1 MLLKGPSGVSPQYGL
16 VCSASFS
23 MTSTFMR
30 TATAMATTATTVTP
44 ATSRRLLVATEATDP
59 RLVLIPLESRARRMV
74 VLALTLVIAGWLAI
88 QLASPAIAWY
98 DGKGDKIPGLE
109 RAVKLDPQNA
119 ELHIRLGHAYAN
131 RVPADAKRA
140 SEQYGEAVRLRPT
153 DAYPRLLQALL
164 LDKQGDRP
172 AARAAIAEAVQL
184 DPHNVSI
191 RWEAALLALGWGE
204 RVTGLDH
211 FKYVLGVD
219 PAQRDAAF
227 QLARTLLRPGED
239 PATLLPTDVDGLTN
253 VMLAALRQKDMTL
266 AGIAWRQRIQ
276 LEPPLPDEMLKQY
289 VAVTLDQGAGAL
301 ARAAWLSFVTD
312 GSTTSESNA
321 AWNGGFETERLLG
334 WGLDWRVEKTRGV
347 EVAIDRRV
355 AGAGSRRLRLTF
367 NSFPTLD
374 FDGVTQLVAVE
385 PGRTYRLRALA
396 KATDFTTRSGIKLQ
410 VVVPGALEQSLAETQ
425 TVSGTT
431 GDWVRLET
439 PVTIPA
445 NTSVVMLKVRR
456 EPTAEPE
463 GNLSGKVW
471 LDEVTLQ

>member
-1 MLLKGPSGVSPQYGL
+1 MPLKGPSEASPQYGL

-30 TATAMATTATTVTP
+30 TAMAMATTAAITVTP
-44 ATSRRLLVATEATDP
+44 AASRRLLVATETIDP
-59 RLVLIPLESRARRMV
+59 RLVLVPLESRARRMV

-88 QLASPAIAWY
+88 QVASPAIAWY
-98 DGKGDKIPGLE
+98 DGRGDKIPGLE
-109 RAVKLDPQNA
+109 RAIAWDPRNA
-119 ELHIRLGHAYAN
+119 ELHIRLGHAYAD
-131 RVPADAKRA
+131 RVPADIERA
-140 SEQYGEAVRLRPT
+140 RAQYDEAVRLRPT

-164 LDKQGDRP
+164 AEKQGGRA
-172 AARAAIAEAVQL
+172 AARSAIDGAVQL

-204 RVTGLDH
+204 RATGLDH

-227 QLARTLLRPGED
+227 QLARTLLRPGGD
-239 PATLLPTDVDGLTN
+239 PASLLPTDVDGLTN

-289 VAVTLDQGAGAL
+289 VAVTLDQGTGAL

-312 GSTTSESNA
+312 GSTTSDSNA
-321 AWNGGFETERLLG
+321 VWNGGFETERLLG
-334 WGLDWRVEKTRGV
+334 WGL
-347 EVAIDRRV
+347 AF
-355 AGAGSRRLRLTF
+355 GA
-367 NSFPTLD
+367 FPPLE
-374 FDGVTQLVAVE
+374 FDGVTQLVAAE
-385 PGRTYRLRALA
+385 PGRSYRLRALA
-396 KATDFTTRSGIKLQ
+396 KATDFVTHSGIKIQ
-410 VVVPGALEQSLAETQ
+410 VVVPGTLEQSLAETQ

-445 NTSVVMLKVRR
+445 NTSVVKVKVRR
-456 EPTAEPE
+456 EPAAEPE
-463 GNLSGKVW
+463 GNLTGKVW

>member
-1 MLLKGPSGVSPQYGL
+1 MTLDSPNAYNAVDQ
-16 VCSASFS
+16 
-23 MTSTFMR
+23 
-30 TATAMATTATTVTP
+30 
-44 ATSRRLLVATEATDP
+44 
-59 RLVLIPLESRARRMV
+59 RLVLLPLESRVSRGV
-74 VLALTLVIAGWLAI
+74 VFVLTLVIAGWLAV

-98 DGKGDKIPGLE
+98 DGRGDKIPGLE
-109 RAVKLDPQNA
+109 RAIAWDPQNA
-119 ELHIRLGHAYAN
+119 DLHIRLGHAYAA
-131 RVPADAKRA
+131 RVPADIDRA
-140 SEQYGEAVRLRPT
+140 RAQYAEAIRLRPT
-153 DAYPRLLQALL
+153 DSYPRLLQALL
-164 LDKQGDRP
+164 SEKQGDRA
-172 AARAAIAEAVQL
+172 AARSAIDGAVRL

-204 RVTGLDH
+204 RATGLEH

-219 PAQRDAAF
+219 PSQRDAAF

-239 PATLLPTDVDGLTN
+239 PASLLPTDVDGLTN

-276 LEPPLPDEMLKQY
+276 LEPALPDEIVKGY
-289 VAVTLDQGAGAL
+289 IGITLDQGAGAL

-321 AWNGGFETERLLG
+321 VWNGGFETERLLG
-334 WGLDWRVEKTRGV
+334 WGLDWRVEKTWGV
-347 EVAIDRRV
+347 EVAIDRFV
-355 AGAGSRRLRLTF
+355 AAAGGRSLRLTF

-385 PGRTYRLRALA
+385 PGRSYRLRAFA
-396 KATDFTTRSGIKLQ
+396 KATDFATRSGIKLQ

-425 TVSGTT
+425 TISGTT

-439 PVTIPA
+439 PVAIPA
-445 NTSVVMLKVRR
+445 NTSVVRVKVRR
-456 EPTAEPE
+456 EPAAEAE

>member
-1 MLLKGPSGVSPQYGL
+1 V
-16 VCSASFS
+16 
-23 MTSTFMR
+23 
-30 TATAMATTATTVTP
+30 
-44 ATSRRLLVATEATDP
+44 
-59 RLVLIPLESRARRMV
+59 RLVLVPLESRAGRAV
-74 VLALTLVIAGWLAI
+74 VLALTMVFAGWLAAK
-88 QLASPAIAWY
+88 LASPAIAWY

-253 VMLAALRQKDMTL
+253 VMMAALRQRDMTL

-276 LEPPLPDEMLKQY
+276 LEPTLPDDMVKHY
-289 VAVTLDQGAGAL
+289 VAVTLDQGAGTL

-312 GSTTSESNA
+312 GSPAPENSA
-321 AWNGGFETERLLG
+321 VWNGGFETERLLG
-334 WGLDWRVEKTRGV
+334 WGLDWRVQKTWGV
-347 EVAIDRRV
+347 DVALDRFV
-355 AGAGSRRLRLTF
+355 AAAGSRSLRLTF

-385 PGRTYRLRALA
+385 PGRDYRLRALA
-396 KATDFTTRSGIKLQ
+396 RAVDFTTRSGLKLQ
-410 VVVPGALEQSLAETQ
+410 VVVPGIAEQLLGETA
-425 TVSGTT
+425 TISGTT
-431 GDWVRLET
+431 KDWVKLET
-439 PVTIPA
+439 NVTIPP
-445 NTSVVMLKVRR
+445 NTTLVMLKVRR
-456 EPTAEPE
+456 EPASGPE
-463 GNLSGKVW
+463 GNLAGKVW
-471 LDEVTLQ
+471 LDEVSLQ

>member
-1 MLLKGPSGVSPQYGL
+1 MTPDSPNACNAGGQ
-16 VCSASFS
+16 
-23 MTSTFMR
+23 
-30 TATAMATTATTVTP
+30 
-44 ATSRRLLVATEATDP
+44 
-59 RLVLIPLESRARRMV
+59 RLVLVPLESRTGRGV
-74 VLALTLVIAGWLAI
+74 VFALTLVIAGWLAV

-98 DGKGDKIPGLE
+98 DGRGDKVPGLE
-109 RAVKLDPQNA
+109 RAIAWDPQNA
-119 ELHIRLGHAYAN
+119 DLHIRLGHAYAD
-131 RVPADAKRA
+131 RVPADVERA
-140 SEQYGEAVRLRPT
+140 RAQYAEAVRLRPT

-164 LDKQGDRP
+164 AEKEGDRA
-172 AARAAIAEAVQL
+172 AARAAIDGAVQL

-191 RWEAALLALGWGE
+191 RWEAALLALGWGD
-204 RVTGLDH
+204 RAAGLDH

-239 PATLLPTDVDGLTN
+239 PASLLPTDADGLTN

-266 AGIAWRQRIQ
+266 AGIAWRERIQ
-276 LEPPLPDEMLKQY
+276 LEPTLPEELLKQY
-289 VAVTLDQGAGAL
+289 VGVTLDEGAGAL
-301 ARAAWLSFVTD
+301 ARAAWLSFVSD
-312 GSTTSESNA
+312 GGQTSDGNVV
-321 AWNGGFETERLLG
+321 WNGGFETERLLG
-334 WGLDWRVEKTRGV
+334 WGLDWRVQKTWGV
-347 EVAIDRRV
+347 EVAIDRFV
-355 AGAGSRRLRLTF
+355 AAAGGRSLRLTF
-367 NSFPTLD
+367 SSFPTLD

-385 PGRTYRLRALA
+385 PGRSYRLRALA
-396 KATDFTTRSGIKLQ
+396 KATDFTTRSGVKLQ

-425 TVSGTT
+425 AISGTT

-439 PVTIPA
+439 PVSVPA

>member
-1 MLLKGPSGVSPQYGL
+1 
-16 VCSASFS
+16 
-23 MTSTFMR
+23 
-30 TATAMATTATTVTP
+30 
-44 ATSRRLLVATEATDP
+44 
-59 RLVLIPLESRARRMV
+59 MV
-74 VLALTLVIAGWLAI
+74 VLALTLLIAGWLAI

-98 DGKGDKIPGLE
+98 DGRGDKIPGLE
-109 RAVKLDPQNA
+109 RAVAWDPRNA
-119 ELHIRLGHAYAN
+119 ELHIKLGHAYAD
-131 RVPADAKRA
+131 RVPADIARA
-140 SEQYGEAVRLRPT
+140 RAQYAEAVRLRPT

-164 LDKQGDRP
+164 AEKEGDR
-172 AARAAIAEAVQL
+172 AAAHAAIDGAVRL

-204 RVTGLDH
+204 RATGLEH

-219 PAQRDAAF
+219 PSQRDAAF

-239 PATLLPTDVDGLTN
+239 PASLLPTDVDGLTN
-253 VMLAALRQKDMTL
+253 VMLAALRQKDMNL

-276 LEPPLPDEMLKQY
+276 LEPSLPDEMLKHY
-289 VAVTLDQGAGAL
+289 VGVTLDQGAGAL

-321 AWNGGFETERLLG
+321 VWNGGFETERLLG
-334 WGLDWRVEKTRGV
+334 WGLDWRVEKTWGV
-347 EVAIDRRV
+347 EVAIDRFV
-355 AGAGSRRLRLTF
+355 AGAGNRSLRLTF

-374 FDGVTQLVAVE
+374 FDGVTQLMAVE
-385 PGRTYRLRALA
+385 PGRSYRLRALA
-396 KATDFTTRSGIKLQ
+396 KATDFITRSGIKLQ

-425 TVSGTT
+425 TISGTT

-439 PVTIPA
+439 PVAIPA

-456 EPTAEPE
+456 EPAAEPE
-463 GNLSGKVW
+463 GNLTGKVW

>member
-1 MLLKGPSGVSPQYGL
+1 MTLDSPNAYNAVDQ
-16 VCSASFS
+16 
-23 MTSTFMR
+23 
-30 TATAMATTATTVTP
+30 
-44 ATSRRLLVATEATDP
+44 
-59 RLVLIPLESRARRMV
+59 RLVLLPLESRVSRGV
-74 VLALTLVIAGWLAI
+74 VFVLTLVIAGWLAV

-98 DGKGDKIPGLE
+98 EGRGDKIPGLE
-109 RAVKLDPQNA
+109 RAIAWDPRNA
-119 ELHIRLGHAYAN
+119 ELHIRLGHAYAD
-131 RVPADAKRA
+131 RVPADIERA
-140 SEQYGEAVRLRPT
+140 RAQYGEAVRLRPT

-164 LDKQGDRP
+164 AEKQGDRT
-172 AARAAIAEAVQL
+172 AARSAIDGAVKL

-204 RVTGLDH
+204 RATGLDH

-227 QLARTLLRPGED
+227 QLARTLLRSDED
-239 PATLLPTDVDGLTN
+239 PTSLLPTDVDGLTN

-266 AGIAWRQRIQ
+266 AGLAWRQRIQ
-276 LEPPLPDEMLKQY
+276 LEPPLPDEMLKEY
-289 VAVTLDQGAGAL
+289 VRVTLDQGAGAL
-301 ARAAWLSFVTD
+301 ARAAWRSFATD
-312 GSTTSESNA
+312 GSPTAESNA
-321 AWNGGFETERLLG
+321 VWNGGFETERLLG
-334 WGLDWRVEKTRGV
+334 WGMDWRVQKTWGV
-347 EVAIDRRV
+347 EVAIDRFV
-355 AGAGSRRLRLTF
+355 AAAGSRSLRLTF

-385 PGRTYRLRALA
+385 PGRSYRLRALA
-396 KATDFTTRSGIKLQ
+396 KATDFATRSGIKMQ
-410 VVVPGALEQSLAETQ
+410 VVVPGMLEQSLAETP

-445 NTSVVMLKVRR
+445 NTSLVMLKVRR
-456 EPTAEPE
+456 EPAVEPE

>member
-1 MLLKGPSGVSPQYGL
+1 M
-16 VCSASFS
+16 
-23 MTSTFMR
+23 
-30 TATAMATTATTVTP
+30 
-44 ATSRRLLVATEATDP
+44 
-59 RLVLIPLESRARRMV
+59 RLVLVPLESRAGRAV
-74 VLALTLVIAGWLAI
+74 VLALTMVFAGWLAAK
-88 QLASPAIAWY
+88 LASPAIAWY

-140 SEQYGEAVRLRPT
+140 SEQYGDAVRLRPT

-253 VMLAALRQKDMTL
+253 VMMAALRQRDMTL

-276 LEPPLPDEMLKQY
+276 LEPTLPDDMVKHY
-289 VAVTLDQGAGAL
+289 VAVTLEQGAGTL

-312 GSTTSESNA
+312 GSPASESSA
-321 AWNGGFETERLLG
+321 VWNGGFETERLLG
-334 WGLDWRVEKTRGV
+334 WGLDWRVQKTWGV
-347 EVAIDRRV
+347 DVALDRFV
-355 AGAGSRRLRLTF
+355 AAAGSRSLRLTF

-385 PGRTYRLRALA
+385 PGRDYRLRALA
-396 KATDFTTRSGIKLQ
+396 RAVDFTTRSGLKLQ
-410 VVVPGALEQSLAETQ
+410 VVVPGIAEQLLGETA
-425 TVSGTT
+425 TISGTT
-431 GDWVRLET
+431 KDWVKLET
-439 PVTIPA
+439 NVTIPP
-445 NTSVVMLKVRR
+445 NTTLVRLKVRR
-456 EPTAEPE
+456 EPASEPE
-463 GNLSGKVW
+463 GNLAGKVW
-471 LDEVTLQ
+471 LDEVSLQ

>member
-1 MLLKGPSGVSPQYGL
+1 
-16 VCSASFS
+16 
-23 MTSTFMR
+23 MTSTFTR
-30 TATAMATTATTVTP
+30 TATVMATTAITVTP
-44 ATSRRLLVATEATDP
+44 ATSQQLRVATEATDP
-59 RLVLIPLESRARRMV
+59 RLVLVPLESRARRMV
-74 VLALTLVIAGWLAI
+74 VLALTLVIAGWLAV

-98 DGKGDKIPGLE
+98 DGRGDKIAGLE
-109 RAVKLDPQNA
+109 RAVAWDPKNA
-119 ELHIRLGHAYAN
+119 DLHIRLGHEYAT
-131 RVPADAKRA
+131 RVPADVARA
-140 SEQYGEAVRLRPT
+140 RAHYAEAVRLRPT

-164 LDKQGDRP
+164 AEKQGDRA
-172 AARAAIAEAVQL
+172 AARAAIDGAVQL

-204 RVTGLDH
+204 RAAGLDH

-239 PATLLPTDVDGLTN
+239 PASLLPTDDDGLTN
-253 VMLAALRQKDMTL
+253 VMLAALRQKDMNL
-266 AGIAWRQRIQ
+266 AGIAWRQRVQ
-276 LEPPLPDEMLKQY
+276 LEPPLPDEMLKHY
-289 VAVTLDQGAGAL
+289 VGVTLDRGAGAL
-301 ARAAWLSFVTD
+301 ARAAWLPFVTD
-312 GSTTSESNA
+312 GSTASESNA
-321 AWNGGFETERLLG
+321 VWNGGFETERLLG
-334 WGLDWRVEKTRGV
+334 WGLDWRVEKTWGV
-347 EVAIDRRV
+347 EVAIDRFV
-355 AGAGSRRLRLTF
+355 AGAGNRSLRLTF

-385 PGRTYRLRALA
+385 PGRSYRLRALA

-425 TVSGTT
+425 TISGTT
-431 GDWVRLET
+431 GDWVPLET

-445 NTSVVMLKVRR
+445 NTSVVRLKVRR
-456 EPTAEPE
+456 EPAPEPE

>member
-1 MLLKGPSGVSPQYGL
+1 MTLDSPNAYNAVDQ
-16 VCSASFS
+16 
-23 MTSTFMR
+23 
-30 TATAMATTATTVTP
+30 
-44 ATSRRLLVATEATDP
+44 
-59 RLVLIPLESRARRMV
+59 RLVLVPLESRARRMV
-74 VLALTLVIAGWLAI
+74 VLALTLLIAGWLAI

-98 DGKGDKIPGLE
+98 DGRGDKIPGLE
-109 RAVKLDPQNA
+109 RAIAWDPQNA
-119 ELHIRLGHAYAN
+119 DLHIRLGHAYAA
-131 RVPADAKRA
+131 RVPADIDRA
-140 SEQYGEAVRLRPT
+140 RAQYAEAIRLRPT
-153 DAYPRLLQALL
+153 DSYPRLLQALL
-164 LDKQGDRP
+164 SEKQGDRA
-172 AARAAIAEAVQL
+172 AARSAIDGAVQL

-204 RVTGLDH
+204 RATGLDH

-239 PATLLPTDVDGLTN
+239 PASLLPTDVDGLTN

-312 GSTTSESNA
+312 GSTTSDSNA
-321 AWNGGFETERLLG
+321 VWNGGFETERLLG
-334 WGLDWRVEKTRGV
+334 WGLDWRIQKTWGV
-347 EVAIDRRV
+347 EVAIDRFV
-355 AGAGSRRLRLTF
+355 AAAGSRSLRLTF

-385 PGRTYRLRALA
+385 PGRSYRLRALA
-396 KATDFTTRSGIKLQ
+396 KATDFVTHSGIKIQ
-410 VVVPGALEQSLAETQ
+410 VVVPGTLEQSLAETQ

-445 NTSVVMLKVRR
+445 NTSLVMLKVRR
-456 EPTAEPE
+456 EPAVDPE

>member
-1 MLLKGPSGVSPQYGL
+1 
-16 VCSASFS
+16 
-23 MTSTFMR
+23 
-30 TATAMATTATTVTP
+30 MAITTAITTPTP
-44 ATSRRLLVATEATDP
+44 TRRLPVACDGGSV
-59 RLVLIPLESRARRMV
+59 RLVLVPLESRAGRAV
-74 VLALTLVIAGWLAI
+74 VLDLTMVCAGWLAAK
-88 QLASPAIAWY
+88 LASPAIAWY
-98 DGKGDKIPGLE
+98 DGKGDSIPGLE
-109 RAVKLDPQNA
+109 RAVKLDPHNA

-239 PATLLPTDVDGLTN
+239 PASLLPTDVDGLTN

-266 AGIAWRQRIQ
+266 AAVAWRQRIQ

-312 GSTTSESNA
+312 GSTTSDSNA
-321 AWNGGFETERLLG
+321 VWNGGFETERLLG
-334 WGLDWRVEKTRGV
+334 WGLDWRIQKTWGV
-347 EVAIDRRV
+347 EVAIDRFV
-355 AGAGSRRLRLTF
+355 AAAGSCSLRLTF
-367 NSFPTLD
+367 SSFPTLD

-385 PGRTYRLRALA
+385 PGRSYRLRALA
-396 KATDFTTRSGIKLQ
+396 KATDFVTPSGIKIQ
-410 VVVPGALEQSLAETQ
+410 VVVPGTLEQSLAETQ
-425 TVSGTT
+425 TVSVNT

-445 NTSVVMLKVRR
+445 NTSLVMLKVRR
-456 EPTAEPE
+456 EPAVDPE

>member
-1 MLLKGPSGVSPQYGL
+1 V
-16 VCSASFS
+16 
-23 MTSTFMR
+23 
-30 TATAMATTATTVTP
+30 
-44 ATSRRLLVATEATDP
+44 
-59 RLVLIPLESRARRMV
+59 RLVLVPLESRAGRAV
-74 VLALTLVIAGWLAI
+74 VLALTMVFAGWLAAK
-88 QLASPAIAWY
+88 LASPAIAWY

-253 VMLAALRQKDMTL
+253 VMMAALRQRDMTL

-276 LEPPLPDEMLKQY
+276 LEPTLPDDMVKHY
-289 VAVTLDQGAGAL
+289 VAVTLDQGAGTL

-312 GSTTSESNA
+312 GSPAPENSA
-321 AWNGGFETERLLG
+321 VWNGGFETERLLG
-334 WGLDWRVEKTRGV
+334 WGLDWRVQKTWGV
-347 EVAIDRRV
+347 DVALDRFV
-355 AGAGSRRLRLTF
+355 AAAGSRSLRLTF

-385 PGRTYRLRALA
+385 PGRDYRLRALA
-396 KATDFTTRSGIKLQ
+396 RAVDFTTRSGLKLQ
-410 VVVPGALEQSLAETQ
+410 VVVPGIAEQLLGETA
-425 TVSGTT
+425 TISGTT
-431 GDWVRLET
+431 KDWVKLET
-439 PVTIPA
+439 NVTIPP
-445 NTSVVMLKVRR
+445 NTTLVMLKVRR
-456 EPTAEPE
+456 EPASEPE
-463 GNLSGKVW
+463 GNLAGKVW
-471 LDEVTLQ
+471 LDEVSLQ

>member
-1 MLLKGPSGVSPQYGL
+1 
-16 VCSASFS
+16 
-23 MTSTFMR
+23 
-30 TATAMATTATTVTP
+30 
-44 ATSRRLLVATEATDP
+44 
-59 RLVLIPLESRARRMV
+59 MV

-98 DGKGDKIPGLE
+98 DGRGDKIPGLE
-109 RAVKLDPQNA
+109 RAVAWDPRNA
-119 ELHIRLGHAYAN
+119 ELHIKLGHAYAD
-131 RVPADAKRA
+131 RVPADIARA
-140 SEQYGEAVRLRPT
+140 RAQYAEAVRLRPT

-164 LDKQGDRP
+164 AEKEGDR
-172 AARAAIAEAVQL
+172 AAAHAAIDGAVRL

-204 RVTGLDH
+204 RAAGLEH

-219 PAQRDAAF
+219 PSQRDAAF

-239 PATLLPTDVDGLTN
+239 PASLLPTDVDGLTN
-253 VMLAALRQKDMTL
+253 VMLAALRQKDMDL

-276 LEPPLPDEMLKQY
+276 LEPPLPDEMLKHY
-289 VAVTLDQGAGAL
+289 VGVTLDQGAGAL

-321 AWNGGFETERLLG
+321 VWNGGFETERLLG
-334 WGLDWRVEKTRGV
+334 WGLDWRVEKTWGV
-347 EVAIDRRV
+347 EVAIDRFV
-355 AGAGSRRLRLTF
+355 AAAGSRSLRLTF

-374 FDGVTQLVAVE
+374 FDGVTQLVVVE
-385 PGRTYRLRALA
+385 PGRSYRLRALA
-396 KATDFTTRSGIKLQ
+396 KATDFTTRSGVKLQ
-410 VVVPGALEQSLAETQ
+410 VVVPGILEQSLAETQ
-425 TVSGTT
+425 TISGTT

-445 NTSVVMLKVRR
+445 NTSVVRVKVRR
-456 EPTAEPE
+456 EPTNEPE